1 MSMPTRLHPDLQV
14 DGETELV
21 RYMKPT
27 ALLLL
32 LAGKVFIR
40 SFRLFSRWHQSVRR
54 PDPRRAVPD

>member
-1 MSMPTRLHPDLQV
+1 MPLAEGRSFKILKERLHPDLQV

-40 SFRLFSRWHQSVRR
+40 SFRLYPSCKSLTG
-54 PDPRRAVPD
+54 